1 MHWWCLHY
9 CSISKTKKVDFL
21 LNGRTQCSLIQ
32 EISSSLSSRGFEK
45 IKYISFMKGR
55 IEKIGFKIFFSSA
68 LFCFYFLAI
77 PLKNRNPLDKIHVQ
91 SRGKKSVCSDS
102 SLMNRAWPVFFI
114 WTQVQARLED
124 GLRTAANY
132 VSTQYFVLMI
142 GCFRHA
148 CFWRFLGLIISCRDT
163 KQWEEIV
170 FQGAFLFSWDV
181 YEAWI
186 LPIMRTEE
194 TFCEKAWK
202 YLKKFSFK

>member
-1 MHWWCLHY
+1 M
-9 CSISKTKKVDFL
+9 
-21 LNGRTQCSLIQ
+21 
-32 EISSSLSSRGFEK
+32 
-45 IKYISFMKGR
+45 
-55 IEKIGFKIFFSSA
+55 GFKDFFHTSIV
-68 LFCFYFLAI
+68 LFLFSRYL
-77 PLKNRNPLDKIHVQ
+77 LKNTNPLDKIYVQ
-91 SRGKKSVCSDS
+91 SRGENLYVATVA
-102 SLMNRAWPVFFI
+102 LWIVLHMNRAWPVFFI

-202 YLKKFSFK
+202 YLKEFSFK

>member
-1 MHWWCLHY
+1 MAL
-9 CSISKTKKVDFL
+9 
-21 LNGRTQCSLIQ
+21 
-32 EISSSLSSRGFEK
+32 
-45 IKYISFMKGR
+45 KY
-55 IEKIGFKIFFSSA
+55 FFTSA

-163 KQWEEIV
+163 KCAM
-170 FQGAFLFSWDV
+170 GGNCFSRSILIFMGWLRSMNITY
-181 YEAWI
+181 YENWRNI
-186 LPIMRTEE
+186 LK
-194 TFCEKAWK
+194 KAWK
-202 YLKKFSFK
+202 QSHYREVPRWDSNWARRNGKCFLGYKKFEIFFLKTL

>member
-1 MHWWCLHY
+1 MAL
-9 CSISKTKKVDFL
+9 
-21 LNGRTQCSLIQ
+21 
-32 EISSSLSSRGFEK
+32 
-45 IKYISFMKGR
+45 KY
-55 IEKIGFKIFFSSA
+55 FFTSA

-91 SRGKKSVCSDS
+91 SRGKKSVRSDS

-163 KQWEEIV
+163 KQWEDIV
-170 FQGAFLFSWDV
+170 FQGAFLFSWDG

-186 LPIMRTEE
+186 LPIKVHIFWEGYKFLQNRHL
-194 TFCEKAWK
+194 TFDWHCIGQN
-202 YLKKFSFK
+202 